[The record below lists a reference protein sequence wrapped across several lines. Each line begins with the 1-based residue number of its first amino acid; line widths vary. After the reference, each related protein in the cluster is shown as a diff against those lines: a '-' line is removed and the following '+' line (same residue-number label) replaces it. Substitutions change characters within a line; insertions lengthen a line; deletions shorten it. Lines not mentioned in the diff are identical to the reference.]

1 MEKMFMDYDTFSEK
15 ISLWVDNELNPAEIA
30 DLEAHLV
37 TCDACQQ
44 LYGQM
49 RQVDQLFQM
58 AAMEMVVPAAG
69 FTQRFEAQL
78 AYHHPVKPWQLL
90 LALGSLAMGVLLFW
104 GVTVISGL
112 TLLDSTFA
120 VNAGL
125 LYEGV
130 ISLIDSADNLRVLV
144 NLMTLFLKACLIT
157 MQQPIFWGLVLLT
170 IGLSW
175 LWLRVMKTLSRRGSF
190 TAELIL

>member
-1 MEKMFMDYDTFSEK
+1 MNYDAFSEK

-30 DLEAHLV
+30 DVEAHLA
-37 TCDACQQ
+37 TCRNCQQ
-44 LYGQM
+44 LYGQI
-49 RQVDQLFQM
+49 RQMDQLFQM
-58 AAMEMVVPAAG
+58 AAMEMVAPAAG

-78 AYHHPVKPWQLL
+78 AYHHPVKRWQLL

-104 GVTVISGL
+104 GVVAVSGL

-120 VNAGL
+120 VNAGI

-130 ISLIDSADNLRVLV
+130 ISLIDSADNLRVLL
-144 NLMTLFLKACLIT
+144 NLITLFLKACLIT
-157 MQQPIFWGLVLLT
+157 MQQPIFWGLALLT

-175 LWLRVMKTLSRRGSF
+175 LWLRVMKTLSQRGSF

>member
-1 MEKMFMDYDTFSEK
+1 MNYDAFSEK
-15 ISLWVDNELNPAEIA
+15 ISLWVDNELNPVEIA
-30 DLEAHLV
+30 DVEAHLA
-37 TCDACQQ
+37 TCRNCQQ
-44 LYGQM
+44 LYGQI
-49 RQVDQLFQM
+49 RQMDQLFQM
-58 AAMEMVVPAAG
+58 AAMEMVAPAAG

-78 AYHHPVKPWQLL
+78 AYHHPVKRWQLL

-104 GVTVISGL
+104 GVVAVSGL

-120 VNAGL
+120 VNAGI

-130 ISLIDSADNLRVLV
+130 ISLIDSADNLRVLL
-144 NLMTLFLKACLIT
+144 NLITLFLKACLIT
-157 MQQPIFWGLVLLT
+157 MQQPIFWGLALLT

-175 LWLRVMKTLSRRGSF
+175 LWLRVMKTLSQRGSF